1 MKHFAALLLCLLV
14 LGAASAFAGEYVIGE
29 GDVLVISVW
38 GEDEL
43 STSALV
49 RPDGMISLPGIEDV
63 AAAGSTLDELRGR
76 LSASLSR
83 LVKDPV
89 VNVSLSESSSSRVYI
104 VGGGVEP
111 RVFDLKNRMTL
122 LQLLASSG
130 SLDTA
135 DLKEGYVYRNGEK
148 VFSDF
153 HGLFNKG
160 EFDKDIKLEP
170 GDTVYIPMKE
180 DLFVYVLGA
189 VNQPKAVFCRE
200 GLTVLDAL
208 LEAGSFNKYADEEA
222 ITVVRKEGEERQEMQ
237 VNGEALVEKGELSQ
251 NLALKPGDY
260 VIVRESF
267 F

>member
-1 MKHFAALLLCLLV
+1 MKKIALLVFCLV
-14 LGAASAFAGEYVIGE
+14 LLGAVSAFANEYVIGE
-29 GDVLVISVW
+29 GDIINVRVW

-43 STSALV
+43 SSAALV

-63 AAAGSTLDELRGR
+63 RASGSTLDQLRGR
-76 LSASLSR
+76 IAESLSR

-89 VNVSLSESSSSRVYI
+89 VNVSLAESSSSKVYI
-104 VGGGVEP
+104 VGGGVKSG
-111 RVFDLKNRMTL
+111 VYDLKSRVTL
-122 LQLLASSG
+122 LQLLASVG
-130 SLDTA
+130 SMETA
-135 DLKEGYVYRNGEK
+135 DLKEAYVYRKGEK
-148 VFSDF
+148 VFTDL
-153 HGLFNKG
+153 HGLFKKG
-160 EFDKDIKLEP
+160 EFDKDIKLQP
-170 GDTVYIPMKE
+170 GDTVFIPMKE

-208 LEAGSFNKYADEEA
+208 LEAGSFNKYADEER
-222 ITVVRKEGEERQEMQ
+222 ITVVRKDGENREEMT

-260 VIVRESF
+260 VIVQESF